1 MWKYERLSTKI
12 EANEQAINAIDSQ
25 KAQEI
30 TLDAAA
36 KITEQTK
43 KMVLQHKNEKL
54 QAKRDKIDEKLDGAT
69 QKVNDSLKNIFKDD
83 SIKLPDKDSSN
94 FEAEAQNLVKA
105 IKAKIDQNPE
115 QYRDFINNMKTCPS
129 KKDLVASLGHPALLI
144 PYRKMKKEH
153 PDIVTLRDAGF
164 RVHGLALDRRSM
176 NGDNTD
182 IETKFNVSNI
192 EISFDPS
199 GKIGRNI
206 NNHQQAN
213 IEWVTSWEV
222 NKQQETSDYLAAIAE
237 ARAAK
242 KYDRKQKK
250 YSNNS

>member
-1 MWKYERLSTKI
+1 
-12 EANEQAINAIDSQ
+12 
-25 KAQEI
+25 
-30 TLDAAA
+30 
-36 KITEQTK
+36 
-43 KMVLQHKNEKL
+43 MVLQHKNEKL

-115 QYRDFINNMKTCPS
+115 QYRDFIKNMQKCPS
-129 KKDLVASLGHPALLI
+129 KNDLVASLGHPVLLI
-144 PYRKMKKEH
+144 QYRKMKKEN
-153 PDIVTLRDAGF
+153 PDIVNLIDAGF
-164 RVHGLALDRRSM
+164 RVHGKALDRSSM
-176 NGDNTD
+176 NTD
-182 IETKFNVSNI
+182 KTGIDKRFDVSNI

-213 IEWVTSWEV
+213 IE
-222 NKQQETSDYLAAIAE
+222 
-237 ARAAK
+237 
-242 KYDRKQKK
+242 
-250 YSNNS
+250 